1 MLQRNVLNNAQQE
14 NEMTMKKLYPES
26 IRKSEPKFIGKLGVA
41 LVSAALFSACS
52 SSSTDDEHADT
63 HIETEGRL
71 AIFDVDAQAL
81 KVIDLE
87 NGSVIDSFVLDG
99 TSTPRL
105 YSLPGH
111 RYMAAIQRDDNL
123 VSFLDSGLY
132 TEDHG
137 DHLHDYEDDP
147 SLLSFMLTNV
157 KPTHFEAGEDNAI
170 IFNDGSDES
179 VSSVSVFSAASI
191 VDGETLFDVNRETNM
206 HGAAKLID
214 DHLFVTH
221 RDAGITDTTL
231 PAEVDRY
238 SVNEGVATFE
248 ERYDAQCAGL
258 HGAGYNHETLI
269 FGCSDGILAIDLH
282 DEDYAATKFD
292 SPESMDEES
301 RIGSVYAHHDV
312 EALVTKAGT
321 QLFATVVEDGV
332 VDYQELMLDEGV
344 TALSQNFTPNGELFW
359 VVGDNEKLYL
369 WDVEESWSESTSFTI
384 SDTDITSVSVAPS
397 EAGHEL
403 YVLDVDGQ
411 QVVTVDY
418 ESGSIEST
426 IDLGFT
432 PSGLAWMGLPDHD
445 HDEHDH
451 EEDEHEHD
459 DEEHDHDD

>member
-1 MLQRNVLNNAQQE
+1 
-14 NEMTMKKLYPES
+14 MKNIYQDR
-26 IRKSEPKFIGKLGVA
+26 IRKSSEKSKIKL
-41 LVSAALFSACS
+41 SAALISAALLSACG
-52 SSSTDDEHADT
+52 SSSTDNEHTDT
-63 HIETEGRL
+63 HVETEGRL

-87 NGSVIDSFVLDG
+87 DGSVIDSFVLDG

-123 VSFLDSGLY
+123 VSFIDSGLY

-137 DHLHDYEDDP
+137 DHLHDYEEDP

-157 KPTHFEAGEDNAI
+157 KPTHFEAGEDSAV

-191 VDGETLFDVNRETNM
+191 ADGETIFEVNRETNM

-269 FGCSDGILAIDLH
+269 FGCSDGILAIDLL
-282 DEDYAATKFD
+282 DEDYTATKFV
-292 SPESMDEES
+292 SPESMEEGS

-312 EALVTKAGT
+312 EALVTKAGA
-321 QLFATVVEDGV
+321 QLFATVVEDGAV
-332 VDYQELMLDEGV
+332 SYEELTLDEGV
-344 TALSQNFTPNGELFW
+344 SALSQNFTPNGELFW
-359 VVGDNEKLYL
+359 VVGDNAKLYL
-369 WDVEESWSESTSFTI
+369 WDVEESWTEQASFSI
-384 SDTDITSVSVAPS
+384 SDAEITSVSVAPS
-397 EAGHEL
+397 AAGHEL
-403 YVLDVDGQ
+403 YVLDVDNQ
-411 QVVTVDY
+411 QVITVDY
-418 ESGSIEST
+418 ESGSIEGA
-426 IDLGFT
+426 IELDFT
-432 PSGLAWMGLPDHD
+432 PSGLAWMGLPEHD
-445 HDEHDH
+445 HDEEHEEGHDH
-451 EEDEHEHD
+451 EE
-459 DEEHDHDD
+459 